1 VINLHGNQLSFALD
15 MVAESDAVSLVA
27 LKEPRD
33 HHFIVSPMGV
43 EKDVF
48 GKIVKKQ
55 PERVTIVHRILKS
68 QPSLCLD

>member
-1 VINLHGNQLSFALD
+1 VLH
-15 MVAESDAVSLVA
+15 
-27 LKEPRD
+27 
-33 HHFIVSPMGV
+33 MGV

-55 PERVTIVHRILKS
+55 PEKVTIVHRILKS